1 MALRLGRRRIAR
13 PARIALWSIAAVVAI
28 VVVGAGVF
36 LATFDANSLKPR
48 IIAAV
53 KQATG
58 RDLTLQG
65 DIRLGV
71 SLQPTLQV
79 SGVSFSNPPGFS
91 RPQMATLE
99 RLDLKLALLPL
110 LSHRVEI
117 DKLVLV
123 KPDILLEANA
133 QGQPN
138 WQFTPEPGAA
148 SGGSGGGG
156 GDKTQTR
163 ITVADLRV
171 LDGVV
176 TLRTVG
182 GAQNTV
188 LAVKSLEATAP
199 SPDAN
204 LHVAGEAAYNGAP
217 FTLTADVGPLTR
229 LQETGAGV
237 AAWPVRLTMA
247 AAGAKL
253 TVDGSLKDPLQGSG
267 YDLKVAATVPD
278 LAALSV
284 FTPGRALPP
293 LHDVAI
299 AVQLADAGAGKLPQI
314 SGLTLH
320 VGASDLGPLVAG
332 LKVGKLDIAAARLD
346 QPVQVSG
353 QGSFGDAPAVLSGSV
368 GAPDALL
375 SSAQSAAP
383 APIDLSLQAAG
394 SSLTVKGTL
403 ASGAG
408 QRVALK
414 ADVKA
419 DTIDLDKLRGLF
431 ARPAGGPVPPA
442 ASAPVAPAA
451 PAAASAPTA
460 PASPAAPPVA
470 KAAARG
476 GLFPD
481 TPIPFDVLRV
491 GDADVTLAIA
501 TLKSG
506 SVVYRSIGMH
516 AVLAGGKLAVDP
528 YSADL
533 PEGHLDGSLSADASQ
548 AAPPVALKLHA
559 PALAL
564 APLLAA
570 LGEPGYAS
578 GNLEVYADLRGA
590 GTTPHAIAAG
600 LDGSLGLAMVNGTVD
615 NRVLGSSLE
624 AVLREINL
632 FDLVGR
638 GGTSQIQC
646 FAMRLD
652 AAKGIATFRTLVLA
666 SSLLSMDGGGSVNLA
681 AESLDMR
688 VRAQARVVGTGVV
701 VPLHVR
707 GPLRSPSAA
716 TDAAAAVL
724 DNAGTVVGL
733 LSGATPLSMIA
744 GVLTGQKLQG
754 GGEAADCGPA
764 LAVARGQAAPV
775 RQAGST
781 APASPPAQQKPPN
794 AGALLK
800 QLFR

>member
-1 MALRLGRRRIAR
+1 MALRSGRRRIAR
-13 PARIALWSIAAVVAI
+13 PVRIALWSLVAVVAI
-28 VVVGAGVF
+28 VVVGAGAF
-36 LATFDANSLKPR
+36 LATFDPNSLKPR

-58 RDLTLQG
+58 RDLALQG
-65 DIRLGV
+65 NIRLGL
-71 SLQPTLQV
+71 SLQPTLQI

-148 SGGSGGGG
+148 SGASGGGG
-156 GDKTQTR
+156 GEKSQTR

-171 LDGVV
+171 QDGVV
-176 TLRTVG
+176 TLRAIG

-188 LAVKSLEATAP
+188 LAVTTLEATAP

-204 LHVAGEAAYNGAP
+204 LHIAGQAAYNGAP
-217 FTLTADVGPLTR
+217 FTLTADIGPLTR
-229 LQETGAGV
+229 LQETGAGAV
-237 AAWPVRLTMA
+237 AWPVQLTMA

-253 TVDGSLKDPLQGSG
+253 TINGSLKDPLQGSG
-267 YDLKVAATVPD
+267 YDLKVALTVPD
-278 LAALSV
+278 LVALSV
-284 FTPGRALPP
+284 FTPGRTLPP
-293 LHDVAI
+293 LHDVAV

-320 VGASDLGPLVAG
+320 IGASDLGPLVAG
-332 LKVGKLDIAAARLD
+332 LKVEKMDMAAARLD
-346 QPVQVSG
+346 QPVQISG
-353 QGSFGDAPAVLSGSV
+353 QGSFDAAPAVLSGSV
-368 GAPDALL
+368 GASDALL
-375 SSAQSAAP
+375 SGAQSAAP
-383 APIDLSLQAAG
+383 VPIDLRLQALG
-394 SSLTVKGTL
+394 SSLAVKGTV

-408 QRVALK
+408 QRLALK

-419 DTIDLDKLRGLF
+419 DSIDLDRLRGLF
-431 ARPAGGPVPPA
+431 AKPAGGPVPA
-442 ASAPVAPAA
+442 ASSAPAA
-451 PAAASAPTA
+451 PA
-460 PASPAAPPVA
+460 SPAVPPPA
-470 KAAARG
+470 KAATRG
-476 GLFPD
+476 RLFPD

-491 GDADVTLAIA
+491 GDADVTLAIG

-506 SVVYRSIGMH
+506 GAVYRSIAMH
-516 AVLAGGKLAVDP
+516 IVLSGGKLTVDP

-533 PEGHLDGSLSADASQ
+533 PEGHLDGSLSADATQ

-570 LGEPGYAS
+570 VGQPAYGS

-600 LDGSLGLAMVNGTVD
+600 LGGSLGLALVNGAVD
-615 NRVLGSSLE
+615 NRVLGSTLE
-624 AVLREINL
+624 AVLREISL
-632 FDLVGR
+632 LDLVGR

-646 FAMRLD
+646 FAMRVD
-652 AAKGIATFRTLVLA
+652 AVNGVATFRTLVLA
-666 SSLLSMDGGGSVNLA
+666 SSLLTMDGGGSINLA
-681 AESLDMR
+681 AETLDMR
-688 VRAQARVVGTGVV
+688 VRAQARLAGTGLV
-701 VPLHVR
+701 VPLHVE
-707 GPLRSPSAA
+707 GSLRSPSAK
-716 TDAAAAVL
+716 TDTAGAVVA
-724 DNAGTVVGL
+724 NAGTVVGL
-733 LSGATPLSMIA
+733 LSGATPLGMVA
-744 GVLTGQKLQG
+744 GALAGQKLLG
-754 GGEAADCGPA
+754 GGEGSDCGPA
-764 LAVARGQAAPV
+764 SAVARGQAAGAAPV
-775 RQAGST
+775 RQAGPS

>member
-1 MALRLGRRRIAR
+1 MASRVGRRRIAR
-13 PARIALWSIAAVVAI
+13 PVRIALWSLLAVVAI
-28 VVVGAGVF
+28 MVVGAGVF
-36 LATFDANSLKPR
+36 LATFDPNSLKPR

-53 KQATG
+53 KQSTG

-65 DIRLGV
+65 DIRLGL
-71 SLQPTLQV
+71 SLQPTLQI

-99 RLDLKLALLPL
+99 RLDLKLGLLPL

-148 SGGSGGGG
+148 SSGSGGGG

-171 LDGVV
+171 LDGMV
-176 TLRTVG
+176 TLRAVG

-217 FTLTADVGPLTR
+217 FTLTADIGPLTR

-237 AAWPVRLTMA
+237 AAWPVQLTMA

-267 YDLKVAATVPD
+267 YDLKIAATVPD
-278 LAALSV
+278 LSALSV

-299 AVQLADAGAGKLPQI
+299 AAQIADAGAGKLPQI
-314 SGLTLH
+314 SGLTMH
-320 VGASDLGPLVAG
+320 VGASDLTAIMAG
-332 LKVGKLDIAAARLD
+332 LKVDKFDIAAARLD

-353 QGSFGDAPAVLSGSV
+353 QGSFDNGPAVLNGSV

-375 SSAQSAAP
+375 AGAKSAAP
-383 APIDLSLQAAG
+383 VPLDLSFQAFG

-431 ARPAGGPVPPA
+431 AKPAGGP
-442 ASAPVAPAA
+442 A
-451 PAAASAPTA
+451 PAAASAPAA
-460 PASPAAPPVA
+460 PATPAAPPQA

-491 GDADVTLAIA
+491 GDADVTLAIG

-506 SVVYRSIGMH
+506 GAVYRSIAMH
-516 AVLAGGKLAVDP
+516 VALAGGKLAVDP

-548 AAPPVALKLHA
+548 ATPPVALKLHA

-681 AESLDMR
+681 AETLDMR
-688 VRAQARVVGTGVV
+688 VRAQARVAGTGVV

-707 GPLRSPSAA
+707 GPLRSPSAT
-716 TDAAAAVL
+716 TDPAAAVL

-733 LSGATPLSMIA
+733 LSGATPLGMIA
-744 GVLTGQKLQG
+744 GALTGQKLLG
-754 GGEAADCGPA
+754 GGEAGDCGPA

-781 APASPPAQQKPPN
+781 APANPSAQQKPPN